1 MPARKQ
7 RVVTFDFDQLCSE
20 YASGMLAGLSLV
32 DAPTDK
38 IKALVFG
45 TGAGLLP
52 MFLQSQLKEKLDHVV
67 TVDISEDM
75 VNVARNFF
83 GFQEDEQI
91 KSVIGDAYDYPSKAV
106 SNNEIYDMVFVDINF
121 SDDDLALNPPI
132 RFLDTEYLQ
141 RLVELISDNG
151 FVAINLLLWTAS
163 KETRDKVYSY
173 INAVQ
178 CGSKLMVDLE
188 EEKNQVLILTKK
200 PARDDG
206 ERVKAMEEFLKNNE
220 LDKGTWM
227 TKNIISKLIP
237 KIRNVEQS

>member
-20 YASGMLAGLSLV
+20 YASGMLSGLSLV
-32 DAPTDK
+32 EEPK
-38 IKALVFG
+38 EKVKALVFG

-75 VNVARNFF
+75 INIARNFF

-91 KSVIGDAYDYPSKAV
+91 KSVIGDAYDYVHTAV
-106 SNNEIYDMVFVDINF
+106 SNNEIYDMIFVDINF
-121 SDDDLALNPPI
+121 SDDNLALNPPI
-132 RFLDTEYLQ
+132 KFLDTEYLQ
-141 RLVELISDNG
+141 RLVELTTDNG
-151 FVAINLLLWTAS
+151 FVAVNLLLWTAN
-163 KETRDKVYSY
+163 KETRDQVYSY
-173 INAVQ
+173 INAVS

-188 EEKNQVLILTKK
+188 EEKNQVLILTKQ
-200 PARDDG
+200 PARDEND
-206 ERVKAMEEFLKNNE
+206 RIKAMEEFLKNNE

-237 KIRNVEQS
+237 KIKNIEKS